1 MAEKENMLFFETSAK
16 SGDGVNM
23 MIYSSITKL
32 SFFDSYKDEN
42 KENMVKE
49 LIKINSSNSGK
60 VYDVNN
66 NNNNDSNYKEQN
78 VESCAN
84 IILTQGNNNNEEDNK
99 KKCNC
104 WFS

>member
-1 MAEKENMLFFETSAK
+1 MLFFETSAK
-16 SGDGVNM
+16 SGEGVNM

-66 NNNNDSNYKEQN
+66 IIFSLFVPSPQN
-78 VESCAN
+78 KR
-84 IILTQGNNNNEEDNK
+84 I
-99 KKCNC
+99 
-104 WFS
+104 FSFGGAQLVDFFKI

>member
-16 SGDGVNM
+16 SGEGVNM

-66 NNNNDSNYKEQN
+66 NNNDSNYKEQN